1 MCQVNEKAEILT
13 PHSSHI
19 FQPILMKLEIKKI
32 SGIRPNMQNV
42 VDVGRRE
49 GGLRREGIFR
59 YFLCRVKWGIFA
71 RVGIFT
77 IISCAIHV
85 NMCILCMFFFNSAD
99 LPLPLLWYFID
110 FIAFF
115 LWQKAKFYNMQ
126 WWCNFHDDKNEHFT
140 SINVMLLW

>member
-49 GGLRREGIFR
+49 GDLCRKGIFR
-59 YFLCRVKWGIFA
+59 YFLRSIYLSLF
-71 RVGIFT
+71 F
-77 IISCAIHV
+77 
-85 NMCILCMFFFNSAD
+85 CILAPAYRSHQKTNHSR
-99 LPLPLLWYFID
+99 LWLKTRVFAYGTPF
-110 FIAFF
+110 
-115 LWQKAKFYNMQ
+115 WGSQ
-126 WWCNFHDDKNEHFT
+126 
-140 SINVMLLW
+140 